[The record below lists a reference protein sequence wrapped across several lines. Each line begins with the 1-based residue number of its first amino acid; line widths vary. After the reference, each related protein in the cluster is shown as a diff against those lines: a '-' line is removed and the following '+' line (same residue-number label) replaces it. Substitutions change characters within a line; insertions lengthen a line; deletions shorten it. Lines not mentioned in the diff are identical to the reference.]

1 MNRAIPILQRR
12 SGNLTWSIIISL
24 LLVYFIWGSTY
35 LVIDI
40 AIQGFPPLL
49 MSAIR
54 FIAGGLLFM
63 IYLRFRGEAFPPRSQ
78 IGVGIMIGFTMLGI
92 GGGGTAVAEQWVTSS
107 FAAVMVAAV
116 PMWAFI
122 FLAFAGVRPGRI
134 QVVGLVVG
142 IIGIILLNVGQ
153 DFDANLPGII
163 TIAIA
168 PIFWTLGTLWKRRRH
183 ALVTPMNNAVEM
195 LGGGFILLIISII
208 IQEPVPMPSEVP
220 IGSILALLY
229 LITFGAII
237 VFSAYSYLV
246 THVSP
251 ALATS
256 YAYVNPVVAV
266 LLGAIAGEPLTR
278 LMMFAIVLVVLG
290 VALLVRTPTERNL
303 N

>member
-1 MNRAIPILQRR
+1 MNRAVPILQRR
-12 SGNLTWSIIISL
+12 SSNLSWSVIISL

-78 IGVGIMIGFTMLGI
+78 IGVGVMIGFIMLGI

-122 FLAFAGVRPGRI
+122 FLAFTGVRPGRI
-134 QVVGLVVG
+134 QVVGLIVG

-183 ALVTPMNNAVEM
+183 ALVTPMSNAVEM
-195 LGGGFILLIISII
+195 FGGGFILLIISII
-208 IQEPVPMPSEVP
+208 IQEPIPIPSEIP
-220 IGSILALLY
+220 IESVLALLY

-266 LLGAIAGEPLTR
+266 LLGALAGEPLTR

-290 VALLVRTPTERNL
+290 VALLVRTPTEHNL